1 MLSIT
6 SQGDQVHITHGEQS
20 ADFDTAVSGISK
32 DVVESMLTSSKDQLF
47 VRWSRIPTRVALLHV
62 YDCLAAAGINVQPNK
77 SEALSAWDD
86 MHVVSI
92 SSVAS
97 PQAEEPTWV
106 QPGRA
111 MVLDEGFTPLL
122 KMDGDAYINH
132 VGAICTALQ
141 FPIADFERLHVGIA
155 SELFQRW
162 SQDMGGDLAGLRPQV
177 FVRSYKR
184 HGVIS
189 PLLVWYQI
197 HEQEV
202 VCLLQEFLHVRF
214 PHIPKAVV
222 WYWQLLP
229 YHANLHN
236 IGRYFDA
243 EEILPSLDKLLKFA
257 SSDRKQ
263 GKVNPAD
270 VERRGMQPS
279 DRMAIDY
286 GNGLCAMWLGN
297 DVFFFVEVSAQDQ
310 INPLRNVRAPINHS
324 EIPTWAMDLLSETNP
339 GVDRFS
345 LARNV
350 DSFLQRMDS
359 SASRAVRLLRSVNWS
374 AIPLVWRPLFMKN
387 MNVTVS
393 ARQASEAQV
402 RLIKGISPE
411 GEAAEIVAEAI
422 DLLHRMTGV

>member
-1 MLSIT
+1 MGS
-6 SQGDQVHITHGEQS
+6 DQ
-20 ADFDTAVSGISK
+20 
-32 DVVESMLTSSKDQLF
+32 
-47 VRWSRIPTRVALLHV
+47 
-62 YDCLAAAGINVQPNK
+62 
-77 SEALSAWDD
+77 
-86 MHVVSI
+86 
-92 SSVAS
+92 
-97 PQAEEPTWV
+97 
-106 QPGRA
+106 
-111 MVLDEGFTPLL
+111 
-122 KMDGDAYINH
+122 
-132 VGAICTALQ
+132 
-141 FPIADFERLHVGIA
+141 
-155 SELFQRW
+155 
-162 SQDMGGDLAGLRPQV
+162 AGLRAQV

-236 IGRYFDA
+236 IGRYFYA

-310 INPLRNVRAPINHS
+310 INPLRNVRGPINHS
-324 EIPTWAMDLLSETNP
+324 EVPTWAMDLLSETNP

-393 ARQASEAQV
+393 VRQASEAQV

-411 GEAAEIVAEAI
+411 WEEAEIVAEAI
-422 DLLHRMTGV
+422 DLLHRMTGI

>member
-6 SQGDQVHITHGEQS
+6 SQGDRVHITHGEQS
-20 ADFDTAVSGISK
+20 ADFDTTVSGISK
-32 DVVESMLTSSKDQLF
+32 DVVESMLTGSKEHLF
-47 VRWSRIPTRVALLHV
+47 VRWSRSPSRVALLHV
-62 YDCLAAAGINVQPNK
+62 YDCLTAAGMDAQPNK
-77 SEALSAWDD
+77 LEALSAWDD
-86 MHVVSI
+86 MHVVS
-92 SSVAS
+92 V

-111 MVLDEGFTPLL
+111 VVLNEGFSPLL
-122 KMDGDAYINH
+122 KIEGEAYMNH
-132 VGAICTALQ
+132 VWPICTALE
-141 FPIADFERLHVGIA
+141 FPIVDFERLHVGIA

-162 SQDMGGDLAGLRPQV
+162 SLDMGNDHTGLRPQL
-177 FVRSYKR
+177 FVRSYK
-184 HGVIS
+184 HNGVIS
-189 PLLVWYQI
+189 PLLVWYRI

-214 PHIPKAVV
+214 PHVAKAVV

-229 YHANLHN
+229 CHTNLLN
-236 IGRYFDA
+236 IGRYFDS
-243 EEILPSLDKLLKFA
+243 EDILPSLDKLLKFS
-257 SSDRKQ
+257 SSDRKHE
-263 GKVNPAD
+263 KVNPGD
-270 VERRGMQPS
+270 VERRGMRPA

-297 DVFFFVEVSAQDQ
+297 DIFFYVEQSPQDQ
-310 INPLRNVRAPINHS
+310 INPLRNVRGPINHS
-324 EIPTWAMDLLSETNP
+324 EIPVWAMDLLSEANP

-359 SASRAVRLLRSVNWS
+359 SGSRAVRLLRSVNWAS
-374 AIPLVWRPLFMKN
+374 IPLVWKPLFMKN
-387 MNVTVS
+387 IDISVS
-393 ARQASEAQV
+393 VRQASEAQV

-411 GEAAEIVAEAI
+411 WEEAEIVAEAI